1 MTAAPA
7 PTDSVLGQ
15 TTPTA
20 ETTAMARKARRT
32 APRRTE
38 RRGGGAATRVVL
50 ATPFALLVLLAVV
63 GPSLANHDPERVTG
77 STSEAPS
84 GTHYLGTDSNG
95 LDVFSRIVTAARLDM
110 TLAISITVLTTV
122 LGLVIGLL
130 VATGESRRGPL
141 GWTARGAGR
150 LVDMVQAV
158 PILIA
163 GLTAASFFGRSPLV
177 IVLALS
183 LSILPY
189 QLRLMRTEVLWVRR
203 EGYVDAARLSGEPT
217 WTVLTRYVLPNAAR
231 PTLENSSAVFG
242 MAIIFTAGLGFLG
255 VGIPLPRPEWGSMLA
270 AGVSDALVGRWWSAL
285 FPAAAIGLSVL
296 SAALLLSALSP
307 RRR

>member
-1 MTAAPA
+1 MTAVPA
-7 PTDSVLGQ
+7 PTDVVL
-15 TTPTA
+15 T
-20 ETTAMARKARRT
+20 TTAARARR
-32 APRRTE
+32 RRRQPGTM
-38 RRGGGAATRVVL
+38 TRVAL

-84 GTHYLGTDSNG
+84 GTHLFGTDSNG
-95 LDVFSRIVTAARLDM
+95 LDVFSRVVTAARLDL

-122 LGLVIGLL
+122 LGLVVGLL
-130 VATGESRRGPL
+130 IATGESRRGPV
-141 GWTARGAGR
+141 GWAARGAGR
-150 LVDMVQAV
+150 VVDMVQAV

-203 EGYVDAARLSGEPT
+203 EGYVDAARLSGEPA

-285 FPAAAIGLSVL
+285 FPAVAIGLAVL
-296 SAALLLSALSP
+296 SAALLLSALTP